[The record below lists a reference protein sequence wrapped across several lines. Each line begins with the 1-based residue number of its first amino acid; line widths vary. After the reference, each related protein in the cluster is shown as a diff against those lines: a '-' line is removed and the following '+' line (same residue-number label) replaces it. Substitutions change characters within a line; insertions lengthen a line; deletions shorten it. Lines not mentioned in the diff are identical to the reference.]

1 MTHPIRS
8 QGHQDAQS
16 GNQIITTIIYQNFG
30 KYKLQARRV
39 ESLKQ
44 YLDNDNRSIVTLNL
58 TPPIFLRQIIDIAGL
73 QTQGL
78 VIKNRF

>member
-16 GNQIITTIIYQNFG
+16 GNQIITIIIYQNFG
-30 KYKLQARRV
+30 KYKLQARL
-39 ESLKQ
+39 ENLKQ
-44 YLDNDNRSIVTLNL
+44 YLDNDNRSIVILSS
-58 TPPIFLRQIIDIAGL
+58 TPTTFLRQIIDISGL